1 MLTALTIKNNI
12 KGAVHER
19 LDRLVLASPLRLEGR
34 DEMEMSRQHPF
45 LLVAFFVLAFAATLT
60 VDVASSDPIKAASG
74 KSPVSSELAGG
85 WRFVRTPN
93 PNGGSDAISI
103 MHTADVSRS
112 DLDLAGLMIRCSEN
126 GTSAFIVLIHA
137 FPFRA
142 RPHVLF
148 GKPGNEIQIEAT
160 IAPPGTTILLPGDAK
175 TLVNGTWQAQDDLF
189 VRVDNGQTTIRGV
202 VALAGVQAAF
212 KVLVASCPYP

>member
-12 KGAVHER
+12 KGAVQ
-19 LDRLVLASPLRLEGR
+19 
-34 DEMEMSRQHPF
+34 RQLPF
-45 LLVAFFVLAFAATLT
+45 LLVAIFALAFAATLT
-60 VDVASSDPIKAASG
+60 VDVAGADPIKAAGG

-126 GTSAFIVLIHA
+126 GTSAIIILIRA

-142 RPHVLF
+142 RPRVLF
-148 GKPGNEIQIEAT
+148 GKPGNETQVEAT
-160 IAPPGTTILLPGDAK
+160 VAPPGTAILLPGDAK
-175 TLVNGTWQAQDDLF
+175 SLVNETWRAQDDLF

-212 KVLVASCPYP
+212 RVLVASCPYRD